1 MNITNSSIQY
11 ISGNNVKT
19 FKIPKK
25 DRDIN
30 FKKWSYN
37 DVIEYIK
44 LNEKRRE
51 TKKGTK
57 NSNSR
62 NSRSSTSQNTI
73 KYARLTT
80 AKTNPI
86 INGKKTLEQVKLEA
100 ILAAN
105 NLGTNSTEYKTA
117 IEQINQYSE
126 LILRKYLE
134 DYIQKNPQANTL
146 TLGQLET
153 KFNRLIGEKSN
164 SFIKTPVN
172 YQIINDNSS
181 GMNKFRVSFDYPD
194 NKYTYNPGFKFG
206 LQNRYVS
213 TDDNKYYFG
222 FKIPNEY
229 NVNEVKD
236 KMKSLIDMRKFKNIF
251 YDFDN
256 DKCVLTVDEIDKKRD
271 ELIDNHMYPIILTDE
286 DYIYICS
293 DIFEYL
299 LYNSNGQLRDKIY
312 FCQYETFDMNN
323 DYYII
328 NSDLIDEHF
337 IKYFMDNDISYKGKN
352 TDMAFYS
359 KVIDKLISLIGL
371 NRGNYKDI
379 YEYKDLIQSD
389 TNFKDKFK
397 DGEYEKKMDIEGEET
412 IDDNERNRQ
421 ERERIQKKIKDYQ
434 NELNKGKEDEEYV
447 KFDYKLPKGFYD
459 YTEETE
465 EEKQERDRRD
475 RERMEKKI
483 QDNRFGRY
491 NNVVEPEEPKPIS
504 PERVKELEKEKETTT
519 EAQPLE
525 SDDKEIRPVP
535 PPKPKETDTKEEIK
549 IPIPV
554 PEIPQPQPPKI
565 QKDTPPP
572 LPLPPNIEPPK
583 IQEKPKYNC
592 YIIYYDD
599 SLITQHELNI
609 RGIIFENVNN
619 ENDISSVF
627 NGVGD
632 NDSLKEFYM
641 FCFNK
646 HFKTKRDIKN
656 CFKNN
661 LTRIEITKMYFIEGY
676 DFNNCRELFDAAIK
690 EQLKVKLNYEIPDEE
705 VDFSYLDDNI
715 PDDTELLNDNSNNTN
730 EILIKGNKT
739 VYLIYSIFT
748 NFVNPKVLM
757 VGDYDF
763 IDCFKYGKDEY
774 GRQTQDFIKCYDEI
788 FKLENKYF
796 NENNSN
802 KLKDKPM
809 KQLENYVEIISKNIE
824 CDNIKL
830 VHYNPIDESILNN
843 DLKMMRKYG
852 TVSEGIKSR
861 VQTTYKKGGD
871 GLGNGIY
878 DSIKDFVNF
887 RKDTRKTLYY
897 LLQRIIALEGDMKT
911 VKNKMVSNDIRTNL
925 NNHNIKYGD
934 SEDEDFDNFNDV
946 RSDEGGNGF
955 TCSRCGMINPKF
967 FKNDYPTLS
976 EFREQFSK
984 L

>member
-51 TKKGTK
+51 TKGTK
-57 NSNSR
+57 NSNSK
-62 NSRSSTSQNTI
+62 NKNTI

-164 SFIKTPVN
+164 SFIKTPIN

-236 KMKSLIDMRKFKNIF
+236 KMKTLIDMRKFKNIF
-251 YDFDN
+251 YDFEN

-271 ELIDNHMYPIILTDE
+271 ELIDDHKYPIILTDE

-397 DGEYEKKMDIEGEET
+397 DGEYDKKMEIEGEEI
-412 IDDNERNRQ
+412 IDDNERNRLD
-421 ERERIQKKIKDYQ
+421 RERIQNKIKDYQ
-434 NELNKGKEDEEYV
+434 NELNKRKNNVFDNTVPIEY
-447 KFDYKLPKGFYD
+447 DYK
-459 YTEETE
+459 EETE
-465 EEKQERDRRD
+465 EEKRDRLD
-475 RERMEKKI
+475 RERMQNKI
-483 QDNRFGRY
+483 KNRRFRIYDNIT
-491 NNVVEPEEPKPIS
+491 NEVKPEEPKPIS

-535 PPKPKETDTKEEIK
+535 PPKPKETEEIPVPEVPKPKEEI
-549 IPIPV
+549 PVPV
-554 PEIPQPQPPKI
+554 PEIPKPQPPKI
-565 QKDTPPP
+565 QKDTPP
-572 LPLPPNIEPPK
+572 LPIPPNTQKDKKQYPLNNFL
-583 IQEKPKYNC
+583 KPEYKTETIFPNIKLDYVC
-592 YIIYYDD
+592 YLIYYLNKDNN
-599 SLITQHELNI
+599 ITI
-609 RGIIFENVNN
+609 RGIILQNAILQSEIYSAFNTQADDDKIKRLYIDISKPGLYNTIQEYHKFIQ
-619 ENDISSVF
+619 EKYNDIKIITFEDYKKQNYKQCEYQF
-627 NGVGD
+627 NELM
-632 NDSLKEFYM
+632 DSLNSKP
-641 FCFNK
+641 K
-646 HFKTKRDIKN
+646 
-656 CFKNN
+656 
-661 LTRIEITKMYFIEGY
+661 
-676 DFNNCRELFDAAIK
+676 
-690 EQLKVKLNYEIPDEE
+690 YEIPNEEMSYYPDEE
-705 VDFSYLDDNI
+705 DDNI
-715 PDDTELLNDNSNNTN
+715 PDDVDLLINQEDNNKQLIEDTIRSLYVIYTNKNDKIEVLELVIADNNKIVEMRKTSNAI
-730 EILIKGNKT
+730 ILTTSMELEECYQKLRN
-739 VYLIYSIFT
+739 L
-748 NFVNPKVLM
+748 PKVFNNYTLLDQM
-757 VGDYDF
+757 NECVKV
-763 IDCFKYGKDEY
+763 IRKTLKN
-774 GRQTQDFIKCYDEI
+774 IDEI
-788 FKLENKYF
+788 KFVSLSYGEYMSVKNNIIAGRDVPRELEYNKSKTFKN
-796 NENNSN
+796 NE
-802 KLKDKPM
+802 
-809 KQLENYVEIISKNIE
+809 
-824 CDNIKL
+824 
-830 VHYNPIDESILNN
+830 
-843 DLKMMRKYG
+843 
-852 TVSEGIKSR
+852 
-861 VQTTYKKGGD
+861 
-871 GLGNGIY
+871 GNGIY

-934 SEDEDFDNFNDV
+934 SDYFNDV